1 MPAPRIRPFP
11 ALVALLGLLLGL
23 GLAAA
28 PAQAHGGRF
37 QGPGGRAPPGDPTT
51 PQPGAPKSG
60 KPVTTPGSGIPS
72 TTGALPDVYWG
83 TWWALN
89 RWAYLPE
96 RGEALRQR
104 RITTGEGSEPPAESI
119 TRARRLLLARQV
131 IKPYLLE
138 MLDPVRKQRDTVT
151 AAAMLAL
158 AKIDSEDTTVEL
170 LLRVAESEKA
180 TDLERESAALAVGLL
195 RRTDPKLR
203 VDGVTLDLTRMRLG
217 TLARGKDV
225 PIRARCFA
233 CFALGLLAD
242 QGYASPFARD
252 GRLVVRE
259 LLALLETKP
268 KSIGAKGPDLAI
280 ASMAA
285 IGMQPRAG
293 IPTRLYEDLKRAVM
307 GTKVY
312 RRPWSHL
319 ERAHALSTYVRL
331 RGPDWVTF
339 AFRCLADRRLPDP
352 VQRAA
357 RLAIGGNA
365 RALTPDERI
374 EAAKVLIASESKA
387 PDHFSQGLGTIALA
401 RVLHADL
408 REGSTG
414 VLDGTRAETL
424 LLERAAK
431 SFVTVRGFHAL
442 ALALSARDVATHLP
456 PIRAYQEAARKTLLA
471 GFDKPRGDNDL
482 RSAYAVGLG
491 ILRVKEAR
499 DRLVA
504 SLAERNAGP
513 ALRARAAIALAQ
525 IGALDSD
532 VLAGLRGVLADS
544 RPLAPR
550 SAAAL
555 ALSLL
560 TGIPESSALIRQLR
574 ESDSQREQFQAASAL
589 GQLDDPKA
597 LPAILEVARTYEHVF
612 EMRALAIAILG
623 LLGDPEP
630 TPSLFR
636 LTLDANYIARTD
648 ALNEAF
654 TLL

>member
-1 MPAPRIRPFP
+1 MPAPRIRPVS
-11 ALVALLGLLLGL
+11 ALALLLALALGLL
-23 GLAAA
+23 AE
-28 PAQAHGGRF
+28 PAWAHGGRF

-51 PQPGAPKSG
+51 PQPGAPSRN

-72 TTGALPDVYWG
+72 TGGSLPDVYWG

-96 RGEALRQR
+96 RGEALRKR
-104 RITTGEGSEPPAESI
+104 RIATGEGGEAPAEI
-119 TRARRLLLARQV
+119 LTRERRRLLARQA

-138 MLDPVRKQRDTVT
+138 LLDPAAKQRDTVT
-151 AAAMLAL
+151 SAAMLAL
-158 AKIDSEDTTVEL
+158 AKIDSGDATVEL

-180 TDLERESAALAVGLL
+180 TPLERESATLAVGLL
-195 RRTDPKLR
+195 RRTDAKLR
-203 VDGVTLDLTRMRLG
+203 VDTLTLDLTRTRLAAL
-217 TLARGKDV
+217 TRGKDV

-233 CFALGLLAD
+233 CFSLGLLAD

-259 LLALLETKP
+259 LLALLEAKH
-268 KSIGAKGPDLAI
+268 KGPDLAV
-280 ASMAA
+280 ATMTAL
-285 IGMQPRAG
+285 GMQPRAG
-293 IPTRLYEDLKRAVM
+293 IPSRLYEDLKRAVT
-307 GTKVY
+307 GTRVY

-331 RGPDWVTF
+331 RGPGWVTF
-339 AFRCLADRRLPDP
+339 ALRCLADRRLPDP

-357 RLAIGGNA
+357 RLALGGNA
-365 RALTPDERI
+365 TELTPDERV
-374 EAAKVLIASESKA
+374 EAAKALIASESKA

-401 RVLHADL
+401 RVLNADL
-408 REGSTG
+408 RADSTA
-414 VLDGTRAETL
+414 VMDQTQAETL
-424 LLERAAK
+424 LQQRALK
-431 SFVTVRGFHAL
+431 SFVTMRGFHAL
-442 ALALSARDVATHLP
+442 ALALSARDVGSHVES
-456 PIRAYQEAARKTLLA
+456 IRAYVGQARKTLLA

-482 RSAYAVGLG
+482 RGAYVVGLG
-491 ILRVKEAR
+491 IVRAQEAR

-504 SLAERNAGP
+504 VLAERNAGP

-525 IGALDSD
+525 IGALDSG
-532 VLAGLRGVLADS
+532 VLAGLRGVMADS

-560 TGIPESSALIRQLR
+560 TGVPESGTLIRQLR

-597 LPAILEVARTYEHVF
+597 LPAILEVARSYDNVF
-612 EMRALAIAILG
+612 EMRALAVAILG
-623 LLGDPEP
+623 LLGDPEE